1 MLVHLNWK
9 SISFRYINFV
19 RDSVCEDV
27 IIKDYDATLIE
38 ESNKVDLHGMRRTMG
53 GGWWVGVK
61 NSLSILQL
69 EWQINQDSQTI
80 LDGDKFALT
89 GNLLRFNLTFHLISF
104 VFN

>member
-27 IIKDYDATLIE
+27 ISKDYDATLIE

-61 NSLSILQL
+61 NNLSILNPL
-69 EWQINQDSQTI
+69 GTWYTFEM
-80 LDGDKFALT
+80 LKF
-89 GNLLRFNLTFHLISF
+89 LI
-104 VFN
+104 VVEH